1 MPDLDTILQDFASF
15 IEEELPPPDV
25 GRVLSAAATP
35 PATPRRWLR
44 PVLVAA
50 ASAMLVLVVVGLP
63 ILFLSGDD
71 STVSEPST
79 TTAAP
84 TTTVTPTATP
94 PTTVPPTPAA
104 PAEVVPFPP
113 SDVAVLDVPLSEAVP
128 GFTDTIVMSSAW
140 SGDGDGVIRWRS
152 SESTTELLLSPER
165 TGRWLVGLDAS
176 ANWVA
181 QFFDDNVLAVRAVP
195 TVPGESSRWE
205 IVGRDVHI
213 EAVYQAV
220 WHDTEPGRLA
230 WLECPNFDDGPT
242 TLVTWNASDPSADPI
257 RVRTFDQGC
266 TPNPWGQDESDA
278 AKPSVGLDRWANTGV
293 WVRKWAEDADG
304 QDVIESVL
312 VDADGTEIATV
323 SDARME
329 AMSPG
334 GMSIWNGAILEG
346 NWFDPPFVLSPDGQ
360 QRGAVPGVADGDY
373 LYGAWWSPDGTR
385 LALFLDKNGGL
396 NPAEEVLRVVDAASG
411 EIVAELEKPEMSG
424 WGNAAAWSTDNRF
437 LLYAPDDG
445 TNALP
450 ATLVF
455 YDTATNTTTK
465 IPLSAGDVDDIR
477 VR

>member
-1 MPDLDTILQDFASF
+1 MSDLDTMLQDFASF

-35 PATPRRWLR
+35 PATLRRWLR

-63 ILFLSGDD
+63 FLFLSGDD

-94 PTTVPPTPAA
+94 PTTVQPTPAA

-165 TGRWLVGLDAS
+165 TGWWLVGLDAS

-181 QFFDDNVLAVRAVP
+181 QFFDDNVLAVQALP
-195 TVPGESSRWE
+195 TVPGELSQRE
-205 IVGRDVHI
+205 IVGHDADDV
-213 EAVYQAV
+213 V
-220 WHDTEPGRLA
+220 WHDTESGHLA
-230 WLECPNFDDGPT
+230 WLECPNSFDGPT
-242 TLVTWNASDPSADPI
+242 TLVTLDVSDPSADPI
-257 RVRTFDQGC
+257 RVRSFDQGC
-266 TPNPWGQDESDA
+266 LSGFWGEDESNL
-278 AKPSVGLDRWANTGV
+278 AKPVVILEGWGRTGM
-293 WVRKWAEDADG
+293 WVTKRSEDWVTKYSGGAVVDLT
-304 QDVIESVL
+304 ESVL
-312 VDADGTEIATV
+312 VDADGAEIAMV
-323 SDARME
+323 SDAQMI
-329 AMSPG
+329 AMSPDG
-334 GMSIWNGAILEG
+334 TSIWRRSDWEEPC
-346 NWFDPPFVLSPDGQ
+346 FFVSPDGQ
-360 QRGAVPGVADGDY
+360 QRSAVPGLSDEDFLGKAR
-373 LYGAWWSPDGTR
+373 WSPDGTR
-385 LALFLDKNGGL
+385 LAMWVATDGGRSSG
-396 NPAEEVLRVVDAASG
+396 EDVLRIVDSVSG
-411 EIVAELEKPEMSG
+411 EVITELKEPVEPDWEG
-424 WGNAAAWSTDNRF
+424 AAAWSTDNRF
-437 LLYAPDDG
+437 FVYAPDSEG
-445 TNALP
+445 P

-455 YDTATNTTTK
+455 YDTATNTTTMVP
-465 IPLSAGDVDDIR
+465 IAEDVSDIR

>member
-1 MPDLDTILQDFASF
+1 
-15 IEEELPPPDV
+15 
-25 GRVLSAAATP
+25 
-35 PATPRRWLR
+35 
-44 PVLVAA
+44 
-50 ASAMLVLVVVGLP
+50 MLVLVVVGLP

-165 TGRWLVGLDAS
+165 TGWWLVGLDAS

-266 TPNPWGQDESDA
+266 TPNPTPPNLLWGWT
-278 AKPSVGLDRWANTGV
+278 VGPT
-293 WVRKWAEDADG
+293 
-304 QDVIESVL
+304 Q
-312 VDADGTEIATV
+312 
-323 SDARME
+323 
-329 AMSPG
+329 
-334 GMSIWNGAILEG
+334 
-346 NWFDPPFVLSPDGQ
+346 
-360 QRGAVPGVADGDY
+360 
-373 LYGAWWSPDGTR
+373 
-385 LALFLDKNGGL
+385 
-396 NPAEEVLRVVDAASG
+396 ASG
-411 EIVAELEKPEMSG
+411 YGSG
-424 WGNAAAWSTDNRF
+424 QRTPTDK
-437 LLYAPDDG
+437 
-445 TNALP
+445 T
-450 ATLVF
+450 
-455 YDTATNTTTK
+455 
-465 IPLSAGDVDDIR
+465 
-477 VR
+477 